1 MFRLFGTRGYRLE
14 RTCVLCPQ
22 HEEDFE
28 LRKQLIGQA
37 MEQHGQQLITQ
48 LMHSCCFCLPPYTL
62 PDVAEVLWEVMVFDR
77 PVSIKS
83 CTGDSPVCPQLATPK
98 LSVVLDVL
106 PLVRERPERV
116 AQRDVGRSRDC
127 HSQTA
132 DRLPQTGHQ
141 VRRHARLNSHRQK

>member
-1 MFRLFGTRGYRLE
+1 M
-14 RTCVLCPQ
+14 CVLCPQ

-83 CTGDSPVCPQLATPK
+83 YSGDSPVCPQPATPK

-116 AQRDVGRSRDC
+116 AQGDVGRSRDR

-141 VRRHARLNSHRQK
+141 VRRHTRLNSYQEK

>member
-1 MFRLFGTRGYRLE
+1 MMMTS
-14 RTCVLCPQ
+14 VLSLQ

-28 LRKQLIGQA
+28 VRKQLIGQA

-83 CTGDSPVCPQLATPK
+83 CSGVSPV
-98 LSVVLDVL
+98 
-106 PLVRERPERV
+106 
-116 AQRDVGRSRDC
+116 
-127 HSQTA
+127 
-132 DRLPQTGHQ
+132 LPQVLMVKLCLLFQTFCRWLENALKGLPKETSGGAVTVTNKQLTDFHKQ
-141 VRRHARLNSHRQK
+141 VTR

>member
-1 MFRLFGTRGYRLE
+1 MEKCLVQALWDSCGYRLE
-14 RTCVLCPQ
+14 RMCVLCPQ

-83 CTGDSPVCPQLATPK
+83 CSGESTVSSASDP
-98 LSVVLDVL
+98 
-106 PLVRERPERV
+106 
-116 AQRDVGRSRDC
+116 
-127 HSQTA
+127 
-132 DRLPQTGHQ
+132 
-141 VRRHARLNSHRQK
+141 